1 MRKPDHDRLVRVVA
15 EARRTRELRVQD
27 YRERALRI
35 YPWICGRCGRE
46 FDTAGRDATAGGT
59 PAAAHQPFANLRSLP
74 TGKS

>member
-1 MRKPDHDRLVRVVA
+1 MREPDHDRLDRVVA
-15 EARRTRELRVQD
+15 EARRARELREQD

-46 FDTAGRDATAGGT
+46 FDTVGRDATEGGT